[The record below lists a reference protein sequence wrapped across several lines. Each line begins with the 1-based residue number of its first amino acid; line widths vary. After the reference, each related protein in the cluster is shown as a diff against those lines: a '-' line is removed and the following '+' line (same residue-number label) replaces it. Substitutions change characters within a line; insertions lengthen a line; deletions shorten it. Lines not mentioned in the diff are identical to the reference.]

1 MQQISELDN
10 IPFDKLPDPGREG
23 IERSPMGSFFTS
35 PLDFANS
42 KRPYGSPQ
50 MQNRIISLSG
60 MNSSRFNQIM
70 GSPPNP
76 GTPIDFSS
84 FINTNPYQNILA
96 CDSLSP
102 CFFAANGIQAPD
114 NFYKIEDKDN

>member
-10 IPFDKLPDPGREG
+10 IPLKDFDPGREG
-23 IERSPMGSFFTS
+23 IERSPIASFFTS
-35 PLDFANS
+35 PLNFANS

-50 MQNRIISLSG
+50 MQNGMLSLSG

-70 GSPPNP
+70 GSPPNL

-84 FINTNPYQNILA
+84 FINTSSYQNIFA
-96 CDSLSP
+96 CDNLSP
-102 CFFAANGIQAPD
+102 CFFTANGVQAPD
-114 NFYKIEDKDN
+114 SFFKVEDKDN